1 MNKQFRII
9 PSHIIF
15 DDYKKETKYER
26 VINIFNQ
33 TGELH
38 QINWNFVNNS
48 EIKIKCFGDQRLAP
62 GLSIMLKIYF
72 TPKISKQKCMEDQR
86 FEIKLFCTKAGFEEV
101 IPILG

>member
-1 MNKQFRII
+1 MPKQFRIT

-15 DDYKKETKYER
+15 EDYKKETKYER

-38 QINWNFVNNS
+38 QINWNFVSNP

-72 TPKISKQKCMEDQR
+72 TPKLSKHKSMVDQR
-86 FEIKLFCTKAGFEEV
+86 FEIKISCTKAGFEDV